1 MSKQFPK
8 FEEDKL
14 NSDQKKILEEK
25 TKEMHSSS
33 SIYDKEVESYNRTDP
48 RQEEEFMREEYHFDF
63 YVDSYSDDK
72 IKEIISIFRN
82 DFKPPKNLWIESMNI
97 QANADANYFNDVFA
111 DDDNYN
117 DTEENINDSS
127 SHNQEID
134 DIGYNISEVEKLKTS
149 KVSAKKAIE
158 ESKNKQENQNKS
170 KDNSLIK

>member
-1 MSKQFPK
+1 MHYISNNAGESSSVKSDRNLAEDASEYANQSRSSNHDNMSKQFPK

-14 NSDQKKILEEK
+14 NTNQKKVSEEK

-48 RQEEEFMREEYHFDF
+48 RQEEEFMREEYQFDF

-82 DFKPPKNLWIESMNI
+82 DFKPPKNLWIENMNI
-97 QANADANYFNDVFA
+97 QVNADANYFNDVFA

-117 DTEENINDSS
+117 DTEENVNDSS
-127 SHNQEID
+127 SHN
-134 DIGYNISEVEKLKTS
+134 
-149 KVSAKKAIE
+149 
-158 ESKNKQENQNKS
+158 
-170 KDNSLIK
+170 